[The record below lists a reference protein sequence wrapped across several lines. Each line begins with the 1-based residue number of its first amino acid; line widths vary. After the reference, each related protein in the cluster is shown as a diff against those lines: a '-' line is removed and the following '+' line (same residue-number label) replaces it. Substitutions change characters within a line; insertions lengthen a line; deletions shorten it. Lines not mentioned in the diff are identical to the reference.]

1 MKNIVQ
7 RGLIIQL
14 RQGFVGLAVIL
25 MVMVGGAVQ
34 SQDIHFSQFS
44 SSPSTLNPAST
55 GVYEGQFRVVYNF
68 KDQWKTIAFPYRTN
82 SFSFDMPFARE
93 FISKGAMAAGISV
106 VADKAG
112 DLNVG
117 TTLINLSYSVNKYLN
132 RENNISVGL
141 QGGFGQR
148 SMKGEQRWNSEYD
161 PNSADG
167 YTDIPVTSTAVQNF
181 SYGDFSG
188 GLLWSYKSNGFKAH
202 AGVALFHLNQ
212 PNQSSL
218 GDKTKLPAKLAIHGG
233 ATIPIKDNAL
243 GVIPQLLVLK
253 QGPQYEANVGA
264 LVKFRLQEASRYT
277 GEITETAVYIG
288 GWYRFSDA
296 FILNAR
302 LDWMNFALGMSY
314 DINLSKIKVATE
326 SRGGFEISLM
336 YVHPF
341 KATRTTATPL
351 M

>member
-1 MKNIVQ
+1 MARK
-7 RGLIIQL
+7 GLI
-14 RQGFVGLAVIL
+14 AL
-25 MVMVGGAVQ
+25 MVVIVGNVSA
-34 SQDIHFSQFS
+34 QDIHFSQFS

-68 KDQWKTIAFPYRTN
+68 KDQWKSIAFPYRTN

-106 VADKAG
+106 LADKAG
-112 DLNVG
+112 DLKVG
-117 TTLINLSYSVNKYLN
+117 TTLINLSYSANKYLN

-148 SMKGEQRWNSEYD
+148 AMKGDAMLQQWDSEYD
-161 PNSADG
+161 PNSSDG
-167 YTDIPVTSTAVQNF
+167 YTNNANAGAAIQNF
-181 SYGDFSG
+181 SYGDFSA
-188 GLLWSYKSNGFKAH
+188 GLLWSYKNKKFRAH
-202 AGVALFHLNQ
+202 AGAAFFHLNQ

-218 GDKTKLPAKLAIHGG
+218 GASAKEKLPAKIALHGG
-233 ATIPIKDNAL
+233 ATIPIKNNAL
-243 GVIPQLLVLK
+243 GVIPQVLILS
-253 QGPQYEANVGA
+253 QGPQFEGNVGA
-264 LVKFRLQEASRYT
+264 LVKIRLQEPSRYT

-302 LDWMNFALGMSY
+302 LDWMNFALGLSY
-314 DINLSKIKVATE
+314 DINISKINVATE

-336 YVHPF
+336 YIQPF
-341 KATRTTATPL
+341 KASRKTATPL